1 MTPRFY
7 LIILVC
13 MVLLFVLYGYK
24 SYRETGGYEI
34 NSDAYYGYRFPTD
47 NNFTKVEDCQK
58 AITEFPDEDPPPK
71 EWMDGCIKYFEINN

>member
-1 MTPRFY
+1 MNPQSY

-13 MVLLFVLYGYK
+13 MAFLLMLKGHKTYK
-24 SYRETGGYEI
+24 ETGGFET

-58 AITEFPDEDPPPK
+58 VITEFPDEDPPSK
-71 EWMDGCIKYFEINN
+71 EWMDGCIKYFEIN